1 MTDKADRQN
10 PARAAAAPDRQQP
23 AGDWPFLPPAL
34 RAALAHYLPATDAL
48 TPQPERT
55 GRSGAAIWL
64 YPELVLKIQPVTA
77 ESLGEV
83 RMLQWLQGRL
93 PVPELLAQVRQE
105 GQLYI
110 LMSRA
115 PGQMACAPLYLQDP
129 PRLSRLLAGALRQL
143 EAVPVQGCPGDCRLT
158 RKLRQA
164 AYNVRHGR
172 VDLRNVEPETF
183 GPAGFRDPEALLR
196 WLQDHQPP
204 EELCLTHGDC
214 CLPNIMA
221 RPDAFQPGR
230 DQVTAFL
237 DLGRCGLADPWQDRA
252 LAYRSLRDNLSG
264 RYRPQ
269 PEPGKAVAA
278 VSSAAVFSAAVPSAP
293 PGPSPAEVR
302 PPAFKPEQLFTDL
315 GLRPDWERIRYY
327 LLLDE
332 LF

>member
-158 RKLRQA
+158 
-164 AYNVRHGR
+164 
-172 VDLRNVEPETF
+172 
-183 GPAGFRDPEALLR
+183 
-196 WLQDHQPP
+196 
-204 EELCLTHGDC
+204 HGDC